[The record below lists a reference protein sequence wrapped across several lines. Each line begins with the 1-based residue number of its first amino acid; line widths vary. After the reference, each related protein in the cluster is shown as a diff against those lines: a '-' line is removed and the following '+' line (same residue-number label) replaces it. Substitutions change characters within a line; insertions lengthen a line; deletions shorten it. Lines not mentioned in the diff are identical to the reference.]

1 MATKPGSRSKTSK
14 TPKPGSSRPNSAS
27 RSPASRS
34 KTGSSKPGSAR
45 STPAKGRRKQTS
57 GMPTPIGWSWTQLSL
72 DRKLDILGVILALVG
87 LLTLLSLASPK
98 QGRLTGAWVQALY
111 WLAGWGAFVLPLALI
126 AVGLWLVFRKI
137 EKLPTPSL
145 LRLVGL
151 GLFYLSVL
159 TILHLAAGGGLEVAA
174 DGSGGGY
181 LGALFEGLLVLTLGK
196 AGAWITVIAW
206 FFIALSITLE
216 RTISDLLHRWLP
228 KTETRSRASQRP
240 LPLSKFPQPE
250 LDEERETTNGAGL
263 PPDFH
268 VLPDGGIA
276 AAAKVRPYRK
286 TRTEPGESSSEPEPP
301 LQTAAEM
308 PAKDIPWVLPDPAI
322 ILDPASPAIF
332 QENIDQEQAHVIE
345 ETLAA
350 FNVPAHVVAVNRGP
364 TVTQF
369 GVEPDYIETNRGRT
383 RVRVNKIT
391 TLQDDLA
398 LALAAQSIRIQA
410 PVPGQSYVGIEVPN
424 VEVSLVSL
432 LEGMD
437 SKSYKRLRSP
447 LRFVLGKDVSGK
459 PRAVDLS
466 KMPHLLIAG
475 TTGSGKSV
483 CVNAILTSFLL
494 NNTPADMRLVL
505 VDPKRV
511 ELTGYNGIPHLLAP
525 VITDAERVVG
535 ALQWMQREMDSR
547 YHKFAQSGVRN
558 IDEYNIKLPE
568 KHLPY
573 LVVVIDELADLM
585 MLAPDETE
593 RSITRLAQLAR
604 ATGIHLILATQR
616 PSVNVVTGLIK
627 ANFPARIAF
636 AVASGV
642 DSRVIL
648 DQPGAERLLGRGDM
662 LFQAPDA
669 SAPVRV
675 QGVFISESETQRL
688 VDYWRGMADTLHH
701 PENMPGDRLDDLPRG
716 VPLHQAPLWDE
727 EDIQSQGGD
736 PLLDSAIDLVRRE
749 GRASI
754 TMLQRR
760 MRIGYTR
767 AARLIDSMEEKGII
781 SPTLPNSQ
789 VREVWD
795 YGEIGPPNED

>member
-1 MATKPGSRSKTSK
+1 L
-14 TPKPGSSRPNSAS
+14 
-27 RSPASRS
+27 
-34 KTGSSKPGSAR
+34 
-45 STPAKGRRKQTS
+45 
-57 GMPTPIGWSWTQLSL
+57 TPIGWSWTQLSL
-72 DRKLDILGVILALVG
+72 DRKLDILGVALGLVG
-87 LLTLLSLASPK
+87 LLTLLSLASPER
-98 QGRLTGAWVQALY
+98 GRLTGAWVNALY
-111 WLAGWGAFVLPLALI
+111 WLAGWGAFVLPVTLL

-137 EKLPTPSL
+137 EKLPTPSP

-151 GLFYLSVL
+151 GLLYLAFL
-159 TILHLAAGGGLEVAA
+159 TVLHLAAGGGMEVAKA
-174 DGSGGGY
+174 GSGGGH
-181 LGALFEGLLVLTLGK
+181 LGALFERLLVLYLGK
-196 AGAWITVIAW
+196 AGAWISVIAW
-206 FFIALSITLE
+206 VFISLSITLE
-216 RTISDLLHRWLP
+216 RTISDMAHRWMQNADQRNPRRNPASLAELTQP
-228 KTETRSRASQRP
+228 DTE
-240 LPLSKFPQPE
+240 
-250 LDEERETTNGAGL
+250 EENQTTQAGGDL

-276 AAAKVRPYRK
+276 AAAKARPRRK
-286 TRTEPGESSSEPEPP
+286 TKPDSGEEPAGSEPLAKTTVAEST
-301 LQTAAEM
+301 TAEAV
-308 PAKDIPWVLPDPAI
+308 PWVLPDPAV
-322 ILDPASPAIF
+322 ILDPASPAVF
-332 QENIDQEQAHVIE
+332 QENIDQEQAHIIE

-369 GVEPDYIETNRGRT
+369 GVEPDYIETSRGRT

-424 VEVSLVSL
+424 VEISLVSL
-432 LEGMD
+432 LEGME
-437 SKSYKRLRSP
+437 SKSYKRIKSP

-459 PRAVDLS
+459 ARGVDLS
-466 KMPHLLIAG
+466 RMPHLLIAG

-494 NNTPADMRLVL
+494 NNTPNDLRLVL

-511 ELTGYNGIPHLLAP
+511 ELTGYNGVPHLLAP

-547 YHKFAQSGVRN
+547 YHKFSQTGVRN
-558 IDEYNIKLPE
+558 IDEYNAKVPD

-675 QGVFISESETQRL
+675 QGVFISETETQRL
-688 VDYWRGMADTLHH
+688 VEYWRGMADSLHH
-701 PENMPGDRLDDLPRG
+701 PESMPGDRLDDLPRG
-716 VPLHQAPLWDE
+716 VPLHQVPLWDDE
-727 EDIQSQGGD
+727 ESQDDNSD
-736 PLLDSAIDLVRRE
+736 PLLASAIDLVRRE

-767 AARLIDSMEEKGII
+767 AARLIDAMEDKGII
-781 SPTLPNSQ
+781 SPNLPNSQ

-795 YGEIGPPNED
+795 YGEIGPPNDD

>member
-1 MATKPGSRSKTSK
+1 M
-14 TPKPGSSRPNSAS
+14 
-27 RSPASRS
+27 
-34 KTGSSKPGSAR
+34 
-45 STPAKGRRKQTS
+45 
-57 GMPTPIGWSWTQLSL
+57 
-72 DRKLDILGVILALVG
+72 G
-87 LLTLLSLASPK
+87 LLTLLSLASP
-98 QGRLTGAWVQALY
+98 QNGRLTGWWMTLLSS
-111 WLAGWGAFVLPLALI
+111 LAGWGTFILPLALI
-126 AVGLWLVFRKI
+126 AVGLWLIFRKI

-145 LRLVGL
+145 TRMIGLVL
-151 GLFYLSVL
+151 LYLAFL
-159 TILHLAAGGGLEVAA
+159 TILHLTTDGGMEIAKAGQ
-174 DGSGGGY
+174 GGGY
-181 LGALFEGLLVLTLGK
+181 LGAAFERTLVLGLGK
-196 AGAWITVIAW
+196 PGAWIVVIAW
-206 FFIALSITLE
+206 ALIAISITLE
-216 RTISDLLHRWLP
+216 STIADVIRRLSPNVQKALGNRQPGIHIDDLNEPEFDDHI
-228 KTETRSRASQRP
+228 
-240 LPLSKFPQPE
+240 PQ
-250 LDEERETTNGAGL
+250 EEGGNAEL

-276 AAAKVRPYRK
+276 AAAKVKPRKNTRK
-286 TRTEPGESSSEPEPP
+286 TKKEPVEEPEPEHEP
-301 LQTAAEM
+301 MPGGVPAG
-308 PAKDIPWVLPDPAI
+308 PAKAIPWVLPDPAM
-322 ILDPASPAIF
+322 ILDPASPAAL
-332 QENIDQEQAHVIE
+332 QENLDQEQATVIE

-369 GVEPDYIETNRGRT
+369 GVEPDYIETSRGRT

-410 PVPGQSYVGIEVPN
+410 PVPGHSYVGIEVPN

-432 LEGMD
+432 LEGMK
-437 SKSYKRLRSP
+437 SKSYKRLKAP

-459 PRAVDLS
+459 PRGVDLA

-483 CVNAILTSFLL
+483 CVNAILTAFLL
-494 NNTPADMRLVL
+494 NNSPANLRLVL

-511 ELTGYNGIPHLLAP
+511 ELTGYNGIPHLLSP

-547 YHKFAQSGVRN
+547 YHKFSKEGVRN
-558 IDEYNIKLPE
+558 ITEFNKKFPDRLLP
-568 KHLPY
+568 H

-669 SAPVRV
+669 SSPVRI
-675 QGVFISESETQRL
+675 QGVFVSESETQRL
-688 VDYWRGMADTLHH
+688 VEYWRGMAESLQH
-701 PENMPGDRLDDLPRG
+701 PERMPGDPVDDIPRG
-716 VPLHQAPLWDE
+716 VPLHQAPLWEE
-727 EDIQSQGGD
+727 EDKNKD
-736 PLLDSAIDLVRRE
+736 TLYDSAVDLVRRE
-749 GRASI
+749 GRAST

-760 MRIGYTR
+760 LRIGYTR
-767 AARLIDSMEEKGII
+767 AARLIDAMEEAGII
-781 SPTLPNSQ
+781 SPNLPHSQ
-789 VREVWD
+789 SREIWD
-795 YGEIGPPNED
+795 YGDVGPPAE

>member
-1 MATKPGSRSKTSK
+1 M
-14 TPKPGSSRPNSAS
+14 
-27 RSPASRS
+27 
-34 KTGSSKPGSAR
+34 
-45 STPAKGRRKQTS
+45 
-57 GMPTPIGWSWTQLSL
+57 
-72 DRKLDILGVILALVG
+72 VLALLG
-87 LLTLLSLASPK
+87 LLTLLSLASP
-98 QGRLTGAWVQALY
+98 QNGRLTGLWMGALY
-111 WLAGWGAFVLPLALI
+111 WLAGWGAFVLPVALI
-126 AVGLWLVFRKI
+126 AIGLWLVFRKI

-145 LRLVGL
+145 TRMIGLVL
-151 GLFYLSVL
+151 LYLAFL
-159 TILHLAAGGGLEVAA
+159 TILHLMGGGGMDVAKN
-174 DGSGGGY
+174 GEGGGHI
-181 LGALFEGLLVLTLGK
+181 GALFERLLVVGLGK
-196 AGAWITVIAW
+196 AGAWVVVIAW
-206 FFIALSITLE
+206 VFIALSITLE
-216 RTISDLLHRWLP
+216 STIADVIHRLSPDLQRRRQPWHTQNQLDDLTEPEFDNTLP
-228 KTETRSRASQRP
+228 
-240 LPLSKFPQPE
+240 
-250 LDEERETTNGAGL
+250 DEAQGNTDL

-276 AAAKVRPYRK
+276 AAAKVKPKKSSRK
-286 TRTEPGESSSEPEPP
+286 AKPEPETVEAEHEP
-301 LQTAAEM
+301 LDGAAATG
-308 PAKDIPWVLPDPAI
+308 PVLSIPWVLPDPAM
-322 ILDPASPAIF
+322 ILDPTSPSVI
-332 QENIDQEQAHVIE
+332 QENLDQEMAHVIE

-410 PVPGQSYVGIEVPN
+410 PVPGHSYVGIEVPN

-432 LEGMD
+432 LEGMH
-437 SKSYKRLRSP
+437 SKSYKRLKAP

-459 PRAVDLS
+459 PRGVDLA

-483 CVNAILTSFLL
+483 CVNAILTAFLL
-494 NNTPADMRLVL
+494 NNSPANLRLVL

-511 ELTGYNGIPHLLAP
+511 ELTGYNGIPHLLSP

-547 YHKFAQSGVRN
+547 YHKFSKEGVRN
-558 IDEYNIKLPE
+558 ITEFNKQFPDR
-568 KHLPY
+568 HLPH

-669 SAPVRV
+669 SSPVRI
-675 QGVFISESETQRL
+675 QGVFVSETETQRL
-688 VDYWRGMADTLHH
+688 VEYWRGMAESLQH
-701 PENMPGDRLDDLPRG
+701 PERIPGDRVDDIPRG

-727 EDIQSQGGD
+727 EEED
-736 PLLDSAIDLVRRE
+736 PNKDTLYDSAVDLVRRE

-767 AARLIDSMEEKGII
+767 AARLIDSMEDAGII
-781 SPTLPNSQ
+781 SPNLPNSQ
-789 VREVWD
+789 TREVWD
-795 YGEIGPPNED
+795 YGDIGPPAE